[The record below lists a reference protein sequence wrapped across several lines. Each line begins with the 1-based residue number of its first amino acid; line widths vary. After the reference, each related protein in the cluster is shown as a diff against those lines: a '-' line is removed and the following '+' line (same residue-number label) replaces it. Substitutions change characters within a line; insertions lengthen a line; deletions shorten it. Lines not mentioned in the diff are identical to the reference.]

1 MGHGAYY
8 LSVDDADADNG
19 DISHLVPGRA
29 SFVLQIVLDINAV
42 ETQVK
47 EEERK
52 ESNALNSFFKPD
64 AIILDF
70 FSFQKLGEDNIS
82 GTDTKRRGF

>member
-1 MGHGAYY
+1 M
-8 LSVDDADADNG
+8 
-19 DISHLVPGRA
+19 
-29 SFVLQIVLDINAV
+29 LDINAV

-70 FSFQKLGEDNIS
+70 FFFPKTG
-82 GTDTKRRGF
+82 RGQHFGDRYKEEGILRWVLKDK